1 MAFKRKLSL
10 RLLLYIIAI
19 AAESTLSLT
28 STETKIS
35 TLRQIIVSNETIYVG
50 GVGGIVSYHRENM
63 TIKSIATKFSNVWLL
78 LYDEENEEIIQCNQN
93 NINISQCSKLNINLQ
108 MTGIESSNMSVDI
121 RYLPT
126 YSMIYVNEINTSI
139 VVIGANSAEVQ
150 TTSYGVLSFNLTDF
164 TLFNTTSFRKGS
176 MNIERAEKE
185 KITLAFKSSFYHAQ
199 HVYFFFRVHVHNK
212 SESSRIGK
220 LCLNYKNNYNK
231 SGYYHSYEDMNIT
244 CKHNEMNLTAIE
256 NVIDEGVN
264 LSYFFSFKTTRVSSV
279 RLQLVCGTS
288 ANEDGEYFKPDIERG
303 TSENCFENK
312 TYCNKATK
320 LCRELEGDFCDMKHY
335 HTLVSG
341 KGIDNMDNV
350 YDIDKTITAMDILQT
365 SNYSVLY
372 FGTVDGLLGRVYLQ
386 LGGEHGNL
394 TTKFVSVA
402 NSTIINIKVEQNS
415 VYFITEKKD
424 TTIIMFQTFPRRPVD
439 GNANVTCRITRSE
452 GGGNDNVTDRDRKQ
466 GNVSISTN
474 GSSFCKIDV
483 QNLTTGQYTFE
494 IMYKEVIMG
503 NATIEFYKCQDL
515 EILETCRKYYDCCE
529 SLDPLKIEIFPL
541 SGPINGGTLIT
552 VFTNS
557 TMNIEN
563 ATISIAEVNCEV
575 KETANNSVS
584 CITGERMIHILHTR
598 IQRSTTFFPR
608 KGITSGNTTITITG
622 QNITFEG
629 PNRYNISLCEN
640 DSCITCRFFQNELYK
655 LDLQDSTIMCKT
667 GNSTGPIN
675 LTELVVFIDTNT
687 HFTLNGTFQ
696 YLPDPTFEFV
706 NETLN
711 ALESGGA
718 KFTINGNGFNNVGQI
733 TVERVVEPCKVPSDN
748 QALCQIPEKVP
759 DQPNNQ
765 TVIVNFDG
773 IARAFEINYVDDPSF
788 ERFDGVVD
796 YNKESPITIKGKN
809 ILNGARFVDY
819 KIQVGLDG
827 KCLISKISMEFIIC
841 VPPKNVPRTN
851 KSEVNTVHVI
861 VEVGRIAVYIGDIQY
876 QEDVKVLA
884 IIAEKKR
891 KAIKEFKMELM
902 TREEMVRKA
911 SREEFADAQMTM
923 KSIKSDLFTSKVP
936 FCDYK
941 TYVLRQLFPNQ
952 DITTNPL
959 LHGLK
964 ISDEKKDVTETAI
977 DNFKMLLSNK
987 LFLKSLVQ
995 TIDRPSM
1002 LTIQEKA
1009 HFSSVLSISL
1019 IGNMTL
1025 FFDLIECLM
1034 VDIIRSANKK
1044 QQKVLFRRFESIT
1057 LRLMAN
1063 WLQIGL
1069 YGQLTSN
1076 CGMQLFMLYKA
1087 VKTIVEMAPIDA
1099 LTSNSKNTIAE
1110 EKLLKMRIEHQSF
1123 TLQIDLNGNS
1133 DKRYPV
1139 KVLDCDTISQVK
1151 QKCCEQIYKNNPSSK
1166 IPHNDELS
1174 LGKMARRRAGKLT
1187 LADIDNTNERKNGL
1201 LCLNT
1206 LNHYMVKDNSRM
1218 ALIYKQRENHTVNV
1232 NSTAFQAESLM
1243 SEDITLLMPENAE
1256 CSELEVEKCHLS
1268 DLPDGQSNT
1277 DADFGDIFLNR
1288 LFLTKLLLSD
1298 CIDTTF
1304 ASLIDPQSL
1313 SIPIRYF
1320 IGVLDRLGKTYGV
1333 EQDVL
1338 QSWKNECYATRVW
1351 APLIGKTDILFD
1363 VSVPAYVEP
1372 CMDIL
1377 RQVFVESFTQ
1387 TAHKVN
1393 KESPPHK
1400 LLFHKDIPRY
1410 RKLIGPFFIRL
1421 EPVTDK
1427 EFESEM
1433 DEISDVSTKLLT
1445 EPNPIVAPHHIDS
1458 GLCLEPHLEDA
1469 TCNAHCM
1476 YLSVDLLGIV
1486 KEDSHVKGD
1495 AVEFSGTDNFQ
1506 SVDKPLYA
1514 LPKEPASPANITLTF
1529 KKTPT
1534 KYNYQKFLLAN
1545 KGFIPANKP
1554 NGFFTHVG
1562 CEWKRPTAIAFH
1574 YYVHTHVHGIF
1585 AEGFLIR
1592 NNTWT
1597 YLGGQ
1602 KTRERKKASRCLFIN
1617 NEDKAI
1623 DLKSEDACIFQLS
1636 VGYDIQY
1643 HEYFARQP
1651 GCISNS
1657 PDFTFCSNDKTAALC
1672 DR

>member
-1 MAFKRKLSL
+1 MGFIRKLSFSL
-10 RLLLYIIAI
+10 MLYLISIAV
-19 AAESTLSLT
+19 ESTLSQT
-28 STETKIS
+28 SHYTKIS
-35 TLRQIIVSNETIYVG
+35 TLRQMIVSKETIYVG

-63 TIKSIATKFSNVWLL
+63 TEKSFAINNSNVWLL
-78 LYDEENEEIIQCNQN
+78 LYDEENEKIIQCNQT
-93 NINISQCSKLNINLQ
+93 NINISQCSKLDINLQ

-121 RYLPT
+121 RYLPI
-126 YSMIYVNEINTSI
+126 YSMLYVKEINTSI
-139 VVIGANSAEVQ
+139 AVIGANSAEVQ

-176 MNIERAEKE
+176 MNIERAERE

-256 NVIDEGVN
+256 NVIDEGEFVIFLFLQN
-264 LSYFFSFKTTRVSSV
+264 NSSV
-279 RLQLVCGTS
+279 ICVRSWVNIEKDYNVSRRLQLVCGTS

-312 TYCNKATK
+312 TYCNKATD
-320 LCRELEGDFCDMKHY
+320 LCKELEGDFCDMKHY

-341 KGIDNMDNV
+341 KGIDNMDNI

-386 LGGEHGNL
+386 LGGEHENL

-402 NSTIINIKVEQNS
+402 SSKIINIKVEQNS
-415 VYFITEKKD
+415 VYFITEKKIGKLDINNCSIHKDCMSCMNSLSSSCGWDYVENRCNLNNKNSSMWIPSKEGNCIRFSDIPQHVKID
-424 TTIIMFQTFPRRPVD
+424 TMDVTLIMFQTFPRRPVD

-452 GGGNDNVTDRDRKQ
+452 GGGDGNVTDRRDIKQ

-474 GSSFCKIDV
+474 GSSFCQIDV
-483 QNLTTGQYTFE
+483 QNLTTGRYTFE

-584 CITGERMIHILHTR
+584 CITGEVAN
-598 IQRSTTFFPR
+598 STIGKINISVSKEPITLENDTYFTYKNPEIYNFFPR

-675 LTELVVFIDTNT
+675 STELVVFIDTNT

-884 IIAEKKR
+884 IIAGVLAAALAIAVTIGILAVFVLKKKKR

-1174 LGKMARRRAGKLT
+1174 LEWQEGRAGKLT
-1187 LADIDNTNERKNGL
+1187 LNDIDNTSERNNGMV
-1201 LCLNT
+1201 CLNT
-1206 LNHYMVKDNSRM
+1206 IKHYMVKDNSRM
-1218 ALIYKQRENHTVNV
+1218 ALMYKQRDSHTVNV
-1232 NSTAFQAESLM
+1232 NSTAFQDESLA
-1243 SEDITLLMPENAE
+1243 SEDITLLVPENVE
-1256 CSELEVEKCHLS
+1256 CSELEGQKWHLS
-1268 DLPDGQSNT
+1268 NLPDGRSNE
-1277 DADFGDIFLNR
+1277 DLDFGDIFLNR
-1288 LFLTKLLLSD
+1288 LFLTKLLLSE

-1304 ASLIDPQSL
+1304 ENLIDPQSS

-1320 IGVLDRLGKTYGV
+1320 IGMLDKLGKNFGV
-1333 EQDVL
+1333 DQDVL

-1351 APLIGKTDILFD
+1351 APLIGKPDILFD

-1387 TAHKVN
+1387 TAHKIN
-1393 KESPPHK
+1393 KESPSQK

-1410 RKLIGPFFIRL
+1410 RKLISPFFIRL
-1421 EPVTDK
+1421 EPVTDN
-1427 EFESEM
+1427 EFWSEM
-1433 DEISDVSTKLLT
+1433 DEISDKQK
-1445 EPNPIVAPHHIDS
+1445 
-1458 GLCLEPHLEDA
+1458 LEPMRFSRQSALQQLYNLYIRKHKTKIINDLEDMEEA
-1469 TCNAHCM
+1469 T
-1476 YLSVDLLGIV
+1476 DL
-1486 KEDSHVKGD
+1486 
-1495 AVEFSGTDNFQ
+1495 Q
-1506 SVDKPLYA
+1506 
-1514 LPKEPASPANITLTF
+1514 
-1529 KKTPT
+1529 
-1534 KYNYQKFLLAN
+1534 LAN
-1545 KGFIPANKP
+1545 KLEEVIKLMD
-1554 NGFFTHVG
+1554 
-1562 CEWKRPTAIAFH
+1562 E
-1574 YYVHTHVHGIF
+1574 
-1585 AEGFLIR
+1585 
-1592 NNTWT
+1592 
-1597 YLGGQ
+1597 
-1602 KTRERKKASRCLFIN
+1602 S
-1617 NEDKAI
+1617 
-1623 DLKSEDACIFQLS
+1623 S
-1636 VGYDIQY
+1636 VT
-1643 HEYFARQP
+1643 
-1651 GCISNS
+1651 C
-1657 PDFTFCSNDKTAALC
+1657 
-1672 DR
+1672 

>member
-1 MAFKRKLSL
+1 
-10 RLLLYIIAI
+10 
-19 AAESTLSLT
+19 
-28 STETKIS
+28 
-35 TLRQIIVSNETIYVG
+35 
-50 GVGGIVSYHRENM
+50 
-63 TIKSIATKFSNVWLL
+63 
-78 LYDEENEEIIQCNQN
+78 
-93 NINISQCSKLNINLQ
+93 
-108 MTGIESSNMSVDI
+108 
-121 RYLPT
+121 
-126 YSMIYVNEINTSI
+126 
-139 VVIGANSAEVQ
+139 
-150 TTSYGVLSFNLTDF
+150 
-164 TLFNTTSFRKGS
+164 
-176 MNIERAEKE
+176 
-185 KITLAFKSSFYHAQ
+185 
-199 HVYFFFRVHVHNK
+199 
-212 SESSRIGK
+212 
-220 LCLNYKNNYNK
+220 
-231 SGYYHSYEDMNIT
+231 
-244 CKHNEMNLTAIE
+244 
-256 NVIDEGVN
+256 
-264 LSYFFSFKTTRVSSV
+264 
-279 RLQLVCGTS
+279 
-288 ANEDGEYFKPDIERG
+288 
-303 TSENCFENK
+303 
-312 TYCNKATK
+312 
-320 LCRELEGDFCDMKHY
+320 
-335 HTLVSG
+335 
-341 KGIDNMDNV
+341 
-350 YDIDKTITAMDILQT
+350 
-365 SNYSVLY
+365 
-372 FGTVDGLLGRVYLQ
+372 
-386 LGGEHGNL
+386 
-394 TTKFVSVA
+394 
-402 NSTIINIKVEQNS
+402 
-415 VYFITEKKD
+415 
-424 TTIIMFQTFPRRPVD
+424 
-439 GNANVTCRITRSE
+439 
-452 GGGNDNVTDRDRKQ
+452 
-466 GNVSISTN
+466 
-474 GSSFCKIDV
+474 
-483 QNLTTGQYTFE
+483 
-494 IMYKEVIMG
+494 
-503 NATIEFYKCQDL
+503 
-515 EILETCRKYYDCCE
+515 
-529 SLDPLKIEIFPL
+529 
-541 SGPINGGTLIT
+541 
-552 VFTNS
+552 
-557 TMNIEN
+557 MNIEN

-584 CITGERMIHILHTR
+584 CITGEVAN
-598 IQRSTTFFPR
+598 STIGKINISVSKEPITLENDTYFTYKNPEIYNFFPR

-687 HFTLNGTFQ
+687 HFTLNETFQ

-851 KSEVNTVHVI
+851 KSEVNTVRVI

-884 IIAEKKR
+884 IIAGVLAAALAIAVTIGILAVFVLKKKKR

-1057 LRLMAN
+1057 LRLMVN

-1133 DKRYPV
+1133 DKRYHV

-1174 LGKMARRRAGKLT
+1174 LEWQEGRAGKLT
-1187 LADIDNTNERKNGL
+1187 LNDIDNTSERNNGMV
-1201 LCLNT
+1201 CLNT
-1206 LNHYMVKDNSRM
+1206 LKHYMVKDNSRM
-1218 ALIYKQRENHTVNV
+1218 ALMYKQRDSHNVNV
-1232 NSTAFQAESLM
+1232 NSIAFQDESLA
-1243 SEDITLLMPENAE
+1243 SEDITLLVPENVE
-1256 CSELEVEKCHLS
+1256 CSELEGQKWHL
-1268 DLPDGQSNT
+1268 
-1277 DADFGDIFLNR
+1277 
-1288 LFLTKLLLSD
+1288 
-1298 CIDTTF
+1298 
-1304 ASLIDPQSL
+1304 
-1313 SIPIRYF
+1313 
-1320 IGVLDRLGKTYGV
+1320 
-1333 EQDVL
+1333 
-1338 QSWKNECYATRVW
+1338 
-1351 APLIGKTDILFD
+1351 
-1363 VSVPAYVEP
+1363 VS
-1372 CMDIL
+1372 
-1377 RQVFVESFTQ
+1377 F
-1387 TAHKVN
+1387 
-1393 KESPPHK
+1393 
-1400 LLFHKDIPRY
+1400 
-1410 RKLIGPFFIRL
+1410 
-1421 EPVTDK
+1421 
-1427 EFESEM
+1427 
-1433 DEISDVSTKLLT
+1433 LLT
-1445 EPNPIVAPHHIDS
+1445 FSYVY
-1458 GLCLEPHLEDA
+1458 
-1469 TCNAHCM
+1469 HC
-1476 YLSVDLLGIV
+1476 SI
-1486 KEDSHVKGD
+1486 
-1495 AVEFSGTDNFQ
+1495 
-1506 SVDKPLYA
+1506 
-1514 LPKEPASPANITLTF
+1514 
-1529 KKTPT
+1529 
-1534 KYNYQKFLLAN
+1534 
-1545 KGFIPANKP
+1545 
-1554 NGFFTHVG
+1554 
-1562 CEWKRPTAIAFH
+1562 
-1574 YYVHTHVHGIF
+1574 
-1585 AEGFLIR
+1585 
-1592 NNTWT
+1592 
-1597 YLGGQ
+1597 
-1602 KTRERKKASRCLFIN
+1602 
-1617 NEDKAI
+1617 
-1623 DLKSEDACIFQLS
+1623 
-1636 VGYDIQY
+1636 
-1643 HEYFARQP
+1643 
-1651 GCISNS
+1651 
-1657 PDFTFCSNDKTAALC
+1657 
-1672 DR
+1672 